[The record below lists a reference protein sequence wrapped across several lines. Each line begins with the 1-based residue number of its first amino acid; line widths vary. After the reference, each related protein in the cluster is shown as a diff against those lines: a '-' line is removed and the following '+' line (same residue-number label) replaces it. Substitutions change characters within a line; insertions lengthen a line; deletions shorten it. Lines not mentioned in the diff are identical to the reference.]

1 MHLILLN
8 FKINQKV
15 LLKIKPTVDANTV
28 PEWQQCHFWMIF
40 FFPKSKSETKISHK
54 CDLLKAESAVPLDC

>member
-28 PEWQQCHFWMIF
+28 PEWQQCHF
-40 FFPKSKSETKISHK
+40 
-54 CDLLKAESAVPLDC
+54 